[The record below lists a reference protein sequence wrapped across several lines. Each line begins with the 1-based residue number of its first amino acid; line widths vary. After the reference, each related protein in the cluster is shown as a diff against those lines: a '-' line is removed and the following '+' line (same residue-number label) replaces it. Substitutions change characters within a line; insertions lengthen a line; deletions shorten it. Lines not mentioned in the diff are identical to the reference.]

1 VGDRPADFVGADERD
16 DSVRVNVVSALEL
29 TALRVDHLQPAAV
42 AIAAAGQVDAALLT
56 TTAWSFGWVKRKP
69 LERPAITVQHLA
81 RRPRAASITD
91 AFGTARYIET

>member
-56 TTAWSFGWVKRKP
+56 LNQAWSEVRI
-69 LERPAITVQHLA
+69 A
-81 RRPRAASITD
+81 
-91 AFGTARYIET
+91 